1 SAGVDYIDTLRAYLD
16 NGCNASQTAKAMYL
30 HRSTL
35 VQRLDRIREIVDL
48 ELPERR
54 LYLSMCLHLPG
65 IDWSSLPNDD
75 IEDFG

>member
-1 SAGVDYIDTLRAYLD
+1 
-16 NGCNASQTAKAMYL
+16 MFL

-35 VQRLDRIREIVDL
+35 VQRLDRIKEIVDL

-65 IDWSSLPNDD
+65 IDWSNLPSDD